1 MAQKLQLHEAIIVVP
16 EQQGI
21 WRSDNFIPLP
31 ARTYK
36 ILQYLLD
43 HPHKILPESLLL
55 QVGWPDN
62 IRTSAD
68 LFPQIHRIR
77 QAIEPT
83 PRHPQILVTRREA
96 GYLLQVT
103 PTVVELDPFPPL
115 VRFS

>member
-1 MAQKLQLHEAIIVVP
+1 MSSFYLLIPQKLPLHETIIVALKQLYSTP
-16 EQQGI
+16 GANL
-21 WRSDNFIPLP
+21 SDFTMLFRPSP
-31 ARTYK
+31 ADSSR
-36 ILQYLLD
+36 IF
-43 HPHKILPESLLL
+43 
-55 QVGWPDN
+55 
-62 IRTSAD
+62 
-68 LFPQIHRIR
+68 FPQIHRIR